1 MNKKLLTKTLIAS
14 ALVLTTVG
22 SGFHSSSNYNGINN
36 VAKAEQTTDNALW
49 KNVRDALKDANIID
63 KTDNENVKVTY
74 KIENGGENT
83 IEGTANL
90 ENISTSNNPK
100 INPQNVTKIN
110 ITRKN
115 SNYPNI
121 DANNTWKKLTEK
133 LKEKNIVNNGDN
145 VSILSTDPKDE
156 TVFGKVGEDRSN
168 VSNRYINPKDINEIQ
183 ITKK

>member
-1 MNKKLLTKTLIAS
+1 MIAS

-110 ITRKN
+110 ITRK
-115 SNYPNI
+115 I
-121 DANNTWKKLTEK
+121 RTILI
-133 LKEKNIVNNGDN
+133 LMLIIHGKN
-145 VSILSTDPKDE
+145 
-156 TVFGKVGEDRSN
+156 
-168 VSNRYINPKDINEIQ
+168 
-183 ITKK
+183 

>member
-36 VAKAEQTTDNALW
+36 VAKAEQTTDNALR

-156 TVFGKVGEDRSN
+156 TVFGKVGEDKSN